1 MATLINSSSGGTIKL
16 TSTGLEHRA
25 AERAYSG
32 ILAEQGIEAKV
43 FDAPKRG
50 RGRPAKVS
58 QSGAVYDSAAL
69 GMALF
74 GAVKV
79 PKWKGSS
86 AVYNKS
92 GT

>member
-1 MATLINSSSGGTIKL
+1 MNMIDSSSGGTIKY

-25 AERAYSG
+25 ADKAYSG
-32 ILAEQGIEAKV
+32 ALAEQGLEAKV
-43 FDAPKRG
+43 YDAPKRG

-58 QSGAVYDSAAL
+58 QSGAVYDSVAL

-86 AVYNKS
+86 AMYTKS
-92 GT
+92 AT